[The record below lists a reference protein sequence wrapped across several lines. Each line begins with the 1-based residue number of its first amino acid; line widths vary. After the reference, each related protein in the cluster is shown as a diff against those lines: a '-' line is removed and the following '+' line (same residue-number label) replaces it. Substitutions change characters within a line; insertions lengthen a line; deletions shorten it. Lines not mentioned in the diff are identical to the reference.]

1 MNLKDKIN
9 SLLDDMVAYLV
20 KVEPDNQPLFGIYTA
35 YTFSHQ
41 YHNTNSKFFK
51 KHDLIDK
58 SWNYLLSGKIRWDEI
73 VRKKANHTRDI
84 VMWVMSNYLRI
95 TSELSAEQKDII
107 RKYIISVADEATT
120 YSPRSLIFLDIPNH
134 AILRTLACEYAYST
148 TGKAFYHRKALKMR
162 NYVLH
167 KFVDGIAPEL
177 SLIYTPFNVI
187 LLSHL
192 YEQTEDDRMLEYIQ
206 KTADIIPVFIH
217 NRTSDAI
224 GIDNREMIKTVSLA
238 PYGVLC
244 ASMVMATSLFNDP
257 KYLSVAQSAIDY
269 IERYT
274 TNGLCEPFPRW
285 KCNPEI
291 TDTSK
296 VIDLMSKDTTT
307 AIISY
312 YLALSNYYFSND
324 FDYKEFPKVNI
335 GINTR
340 NIRVIKKN
348 IGEAEA
354 VISNVYPSPVVYVT
368 PKTSLIGWVPSEEV
382 YRKTNMSYCAASK
395 NHLYVYS
402 HPTKSHSTA
411 FFHGD
416 YILWIHTLE
425 KNKYADLY
433 WSGFL
438 FIDHSKDVLCK
449 KGSNV
454 IERKIDCYTYPLDWV
469 LLPLNEEKYIGV
481 AIFGDARLA
490 INKEIQIIYKKDGFF
505 IGNSSSVLLMG
516 EWSKGAKEW
525 QDFLNQ
531 WTLTTKRRN
540 FFIKTPEGNEYE
552 IKHGNHYTTERTF
565 YKIGDRYRK
574 FKVYF

>member
-1 MNLKDKIN
+1 MNLRDKIN
-9 SLLDDMVAYLV
+9 SLLDDTVEYLIN
-20 KVEPDNQPLFGIYTA
+20 VEPDNQPLFEIFSA

-41 YHNTNSKFFK
+41 YHNVNSKFFG
-51 KHDLIDK
+51 KHDLLDK
-58 SWNYLLSGKIRWDEI
+58 SWNYLLSSKTRWDEI
-73 VRKKANHTRDI
+73 IRKKANHTRDV

-95 TSELSAEQKDII
+95 TPELSAEQKEII
-107 RKYIISVADEATT
+107 KKYVISVADEATS
-120 YSPRSLIFLDIPNH
+120 YSSRSLIFLDIPNH
-134 AILRTLACEYAYST
+134 AILRTLACEYAHST
-148 TGKAFYHRKALKMR
+148 TGKAFYHKKALKIR

-177 SLIYTPFNVI
+177 SLNYTPFNVI

-192 YEQTEDDRMLEYIQ
+192 YEHTKDDRILEYIR
-206 KTADIIPVFIH
+206 KTADIIPVFIY
-217 NRTSDAI
+217 NKTGDVI

-238 PYGVLC
+238 PYGALC
-244 ASMVMATSLFNDP
+244 ASMVMAANLLNDP
-257 KYLSVAQSAIDY
+257 KYLSVAQPAVEY

-285 KCNPEI
+285 ECNPEI
-291 TDTSK
+291 TDTTK
-296 VIDLMSKDTTT
+296 VIELMSKDTTT

-312 YLALSNYYFSND
+312 YLALSDYYFSTD
-324 FDYKEFPKVNI
+324 LDYKEFPDVNI
-335 GINTR
+335 ETQ
-340 NIRVIKKN
+340 NIRVIKKI

-382 YRKTNMSYCAASK
+382 YRKTKMSYCEASK
-395 NHLYVYS
+395 NYLYVYS

-416 YILWIHTLE
+416 YIIWIHTIE
-425 KNKYADLY
+425 KNKHSNLY
-433 WSGFL
+433 WSGFI

-449 KGSNV
+449 KGSDV

-469 LLPLNEEKYIGV
+469 LLPLNKEKYIGV

-490 INKEIQIIYKKDGFF
+490 INKGIQIIYKKDGFPT
-505 IGNSSSVLLMG
+505 GDSSSILLIG
-516 EWSKGAKEW
+516 EWNRGAKEW
-525 QDFLNQ
+525 QDFLDQ
-531 WTLTTKRRN
+531 WSLSTKSRN
-540 FFIKTPEGNEYE
+540 FFIKTPEGNEYK
-552 IKHGNHYTTERTF
+552 IKHRNHYIIKRTF
-565 YKIGDRYRK
+565 YKNTDRYRK